1 MNRRKF
7 IQTAAVA
14 STALALT
21 ACDKPAVATTASST
35 TSSEKFRWRLQ
46 LIVGKNLPIWADG
59 VIEFARK
66 VKLISNDRL
75 DIKVYGA
82 GELFPA
88 MEIFDKV
95 KDGTIEMGHSASY
108 FWSGKV
114 PGCEFFTSIPF
125 GMNADGMN
133 SWIYSGG
140 GLKLWEELYA
150 PHNLIPIPCGCT
162 SVQMGGWFNKEI
174 KTIEDYKGLKMRMP
188 GLGGKVINK
197 AGASAETIPQ
207 SEIYTSLATGR
218 IDATE
223 WVGPYHDYTME
234 FYKAAKFYYVG
245 GWHEPGSM
253 LELIINKS
261 AYEKLPNDLKEIVRV
276 CAADTNKQ
284 MFNEWIM
291 KDAEYY
297 LRMKTEGTVQF
308 REFPLEVVKQMKA
321 YAKEVVQE
329 LADKNDLT
337 KKIHESFMKF
347 QALYDPYQEI
357 SERAYVK
364 ALKS

>member
-7 IQTAAVA
+7 LTTAAAA
-14 STALALT
+14 STALALSS
-21 ACDKPAVATTASST
+21 CDKPATETGNSSK
-35 TSSEKFRWRLQ
+35 TSSEKFKWRLQ
-46 LIVGKNLPIWADG
+46 LIVGKNLPIWAEG
-59 VIEFARK
+59 VIEFAKK
-66 VKLISNDRL
+66 VKIISNDRL
-75 DIKVYGA
+75 DIRVYGA
-82 GELFPA
+82 GELFPP

-95 KDGTIEMGHSASY
+95 KDGTIEMGHAASY
-108 FWSGKV
+108 FWSGKI

-133 SWIYSGG
+133 SWIYNGG

-188 GLGGKVINK
+188 GLGGKVIAK
-197 AGASAETIPQ
+197 AGATAETIPQ
-207 SEIYTSLATGR
+207 GDIYMSLETGR

-223 WVGPYHDYTME
+223 WVGPYHDYIME
-234 FYKAAKFYYVG
+234 FYKAAKYYYTG

-253 LELIINKS
+253 LELTVNKT
-261 AYEKLPNDLKEIVRV
+261 AFEKLPEDLKEIVRT
-276 CAADTNKQ
+276 CAADTNKR
-284 MFNEWIM
+284 MFNEWIL

-297 LRMKTEGTVQF
+297 QKMKTEGVVQF
-308 REFPLEVVKQMKA
+308 REFPTEVIKQMKV

-329 LADKNDLT
+329 LADKNEMT
-337 KKIHESFMKF
+337 KKIYESFSKF
-347 QALYDPYQEI
+347 QNLYDAYQEI

-364 ALKS
+364 AIKS

>member
-7 IQTAAVA
+7 ISTATIAT
-14 STALALT
+14 SALALS
-21 ACDKPAVATTASST
+21 ACDKPTTST
-35 TSSEKFRWRLQ
+35 TSPSTSTKKFNWRLQ
-46 LIVGKNLPIWADG
+46 LVVSKNLPIWSEG

-75 DIKVYGA
+75 NIKVYGA

-88 MEIFDKV
+88 FELFDKV
-95 KDGTIEMGHSASY
+95 KDATIEMGHSASY
-108 FWSGKV
+108 FWSGKI
-114 PGCEFFTSIPF
+114 PGCEFFTGLPF
-125 GMNADGMN
+125 GLNADGMN
-133 SWIYSGG
+133 SWIYNGG

-150 PHNLIPIPCGCT
+150 PHNLVPIPCGST
-162 SVQMGGWFNKEI
+162 GVQMGGWFNKEI

-223 WVGPYHDYTME
+223 WVGPYHDYTMD
-234 FYKAAKFYYVG
+234 FYKAAKFYYIG

-253 LELIINKS
+253 LELIINKD
-261 AYEKLPNDLKEIVRV
+261 AYASLPEDLKEILKV
-276 CAADTNKQ
+276 CAAETNKQ
-284 MFNEWIM
+284 MLNEWIL

-297 LRMKTEGTVQF
+297 QKMLQEGIVQF
-308 REFPLEVVKQMKA
+308 REFPLEVVKQMKI
-321 YAKEVVQE
+321 YAKEVIAE
-329 LADKNDLT
+329 LAAKNDMT
-337 KKIHESFMKF
+337 KKIHESFSKF
-347 QALYDPYQEI
+347 QALYEPYQEI
-357 SERAYVK
+357 SERAFVK

>member
-1 MNRRKF
+1 MDRRNF
-7 IQTAAVA
+7 ITAATIA
-14 STALALT
+14 TGALALS
-21 ACDKPAVATTASST
+21 ACDKPTTSTSPSS
-35 TSSEKFRWRLQ
+35 TSSEKFNWRLQ
-46 LIVGKNLPIWADG
+46 LIVSKNLPIWSDG

-66 VKLISNDRL
+66 VQLISNGRL
-75 DIKVYGA
+75 NIKVYGA

-88 MEIFDKV
+88 LELFDKV

-108 FWSGKV
+108 FWSGKIQ
-114 PGCEFFTSIPF
+114 GCEFFTAIPF
-125 GMNADGMN
+125 GLNADGMN
-133 SWIYSGG
+133 SWIYNGG

-150 PHNLIPIPCGCT
+150 PHNLVPIPCGCT

-223 WVGPYHDYTME
+223 WVGPYHDYTMD
-234 FYKAAKFYYVG
+234 FYKAAKYYYVG

-253 LELIINKS
+253 LELMINKS
-261 AYEKLPNDLKEIVRV
+261 AYEKLPEDLKEIVKV
-276 CAADTNKQ
+276 CAADINKQ
-284 MFNEWIM
+284 MFNEWIL

-297 LRMKTEGTVQF
+297 QKMLKEGTVQF
-308 REFPLEVVKQMKA
+308 REFPLEVVKQMKI
-321 YAKEVVQE
+321 YAKEVVDD
-329 LADKNDLT
+329 LAGKNEMT
-337 KKIHESFMKF
+337 KKIYESFSKF
-347 QALYDPYQEI
+347 QSLYEPYQEI
-357 SERAYVK
+357 SERAFVK